1 MNGKTKQILL
11 PVLTS
16 VLFAGSF
23 IGGKYTTA
31 DLGPLTASLLRY
43 IAALVC
49 LGVLGLQQRR
59 SSSKIERG
67 DWYKLVLLGIFGIVG
82 YHFFFFS
89 ALRHTAI
96 ANTAII
102 NALIPIVTA
111 AMAAI
116 FINERLRPINYA
128 GIAVA
133 VCGVIVLLVKGDIH
147 NLIGLRINLGDGFM
161 LMAVANWVVYALLVK
176 KLSEKYSSFTI
187 TFYATLFGTFL
198 LAVLAFT
205 ENFIGQIREIS
216 AASFWSI
223 IYMGVGVSGIGY
235 LLFNLSVAKIGPT
248 RTAGVV
254 YSLVPVFVAILAL
267 LFFAEAITFVMIAS
281 GGLILI
287 GLRLMMQSGSSSE

>member
-1 MNGKTKQILL
+1 MNGKTKNLLL

-16 VLFAGSF
+16 ALFAGSF

-43 IAALVC
+43 IAALTC
-49 LGVLGLQQRR
+49 LGVLGLQHRR
-59 SSSKIERG
+59 PSSKIQRG
-67 DWYKLVLLGIFGIVG
+67 DWYKLVLLGIFGIAG

-102 NALIPIVTA
+102 NALIPIFTA
-111 AMAAI
+111 GMAAI
-116 FINERLRPINYA
+116 FISERLRPINYA
-128 GIAVA
+128 GVAVA
-133 VCGVIVLLVKGDIH
+133 VCGVIVLLVKGDIN

-161 LMAVANWVVYALLVK
+161 LMAVANWVVYALIVK
-176 KLSEKYSSFTI
+176 KLSERYSGFTI

-198 LAVLAFT
+198 LVVLAFT
-205 ENFIGQIREIS
+205 ENFISQIREIS
-216 AASFWSI
+216 AVSFWSI

-267 LFFAEAITFVMIAS
+267 LFFAEAITFAMIAS

-287 GLRLMMQSGSSSE
+287 GLRLMMQRGPSPE